1 HHQRHRLRKI
11 FAWGTIVL
19 LASLAGGLWFAYVHV
34 TDSDTLIRLIKATLP
49 RYLPGSQIGLTHAQL
64 RPFKGEIHLD
74 KISVRQV
81 LDGAPFLTASIPWLS
96 VRHNARAMLE
106 GRFEPSEVVVTHP
119 TLRVRRR

>member
-1 HHQRHRLRKI
+1 MTDDRWPMIDRRPSVIGHRSSVIGHRSSAIVSTEGGPPPMSAQHHQRHRLRKI

-81 LDGAPFLTASIPWLS
+81 
-96 VRHNARAMLE
+96 
-106 GRFEPSEVVVTHP
+106 
-119 TLRVRRR
+119 